1 MKLRSC
7 TEYRT
12 QSGKRRRV
20 RLYESWR
27 NMIGRT
33 RGGKSRYASQ
43 GLWQGLPIAWP
54 DWLAFRD
61 WALSSGYSKT
71 LCSLDRIDPAHGY
84 GPDNCRW
91 VTVSENSRYMRQA
104 QLGRSKTLPDE
115 FEPIS

>member
-12 QSGKRRRV
+12 QSGKRRRI

-43 GLWQGLPIAWP
+43 GLWQGLPIDWP
-54 DWLAFRD
+54 NWQAFRD
-61 WALSSGYSKT
+61 WALANGYSKT
-71 LCSLDRIDPAHGY
+71 RCSLDRIDPSRGY
-84 GPDNCRW
+84 TQSNCRW
-91 VTVSENSRYMRQA
+91 LTVAENSQHMRQG
-104 QLGRSKTLPDE
+104 QLAKAASLPDE